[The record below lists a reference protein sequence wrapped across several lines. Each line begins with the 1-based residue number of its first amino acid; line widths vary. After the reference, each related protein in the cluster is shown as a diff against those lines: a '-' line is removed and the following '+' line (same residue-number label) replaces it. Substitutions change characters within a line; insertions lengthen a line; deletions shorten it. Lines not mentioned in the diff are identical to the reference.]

1 MTYSQLGMPFILL
14 KKKKKSR
21 KIHFS
26 VKEKHLGVKNK
37 GSGRY
42 ISSNPR
48 QAFDFPSCYTV
59 ADSHKHDCGRLRR
72 HTGEKKGKKEG
83 KKEEKKEMTPSFL
96 CLGLLSGPMHTVIRN
111 VILIMDVH
119 SKQNLHL
126 KVP

>member
-1 MTYSQLGMPFILL
+1 MPFIRLK

-42 ISSNPR
+42 ISSNPH
-48 QAFDFPSCYTV
+48 QAFDFPSCYIV

-72 HTGEKKGKKEG
+72 HTGGKKKEKKR
-83 KKEEKKEMTPSFL
+83 EKKKKKK
-96 CLGLLSGPMHTVIRN
+96 R
-111 VILIMDVH
+111 
-119 SKQNLHL
+119 
-126 KVP
+126 